1 MTHIDMVGVEM
12 SEIGKMVRIER
23 IMDRDSRN
31 LVVIPMDH
39 GISIGPTKG
48 LLKMADT
55 INRIAEGGA
64 NAVLLHKGMVKHGY
78 RGYGRDIGL
87 ILHVSAS
94 TSLAPDPNEKVTV
107 CEVEEAIRLG
117 ADAVSIHVNI
127 GSETEPEQLM
137 QLGYLAQRC
146 DYWGMPLLAMMYPRG
161 KNIKNPH
168 DPAVVAHASRAGAE
182 LGADV
187 IKTNYTGDPDS
198 FKDVV
203 EGCPVPV
210 IIAGGPKVETDLDL
224 LEMIEGAME
233 AGARGVA
240 IGRNVFQ
247 HDDPTL
253 ITRAICMIVHEGAS
267 AKEANEMLK

>member
-1 MTHIDMVGVEM
+1 M

-198 FKDVV
+198 FKEVV

>member
-1 MTHIDMVGVEM
+1 M

>member
-1 MTHIDMVGVEM
+1 M

-137 QLGYLAQRC
+137 QLGYLAERC